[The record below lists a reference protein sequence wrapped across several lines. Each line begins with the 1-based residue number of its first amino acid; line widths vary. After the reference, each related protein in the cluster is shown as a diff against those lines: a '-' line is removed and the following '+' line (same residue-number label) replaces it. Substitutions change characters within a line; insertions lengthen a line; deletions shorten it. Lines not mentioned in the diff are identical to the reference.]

1 VLNIAVVGAGE
12 IGRAHMAVIAQNPQC
27 RLCAIADPSEAAQVL
42 AKEYDVAWFATLDA
56 LLAAASP
63 NGVILATPNALHV
76 PQALQCIETG
86 VPVLVE
92 KPIAHTV
99 ADAHLL
105 VQATQAV
112 QAKVLIGHHR
122 AHSPIMREAKAVI
135 EAGRLGQLVSVMGSA
150 IFYKPDRY
158 FSEAPWRREVGGGP
172 VLINLIHE
180 IHNLRMLC
188 GEMTEVQAMTSNVIR
203 GFAVEDTASITFRF
217 ASGVLASFMLSD
229 TAASARSWEQT
240 SQENKAYANYGDE
253 DCYVIAGTMGSLA
266 VPTMRLKTY
275 GHAEDRSWFKPFDCS
290 ALDLHR
296 DDPLKLQMDH
306 FLDVVQ
312 GHAEPLVSAQDGLQN
327 LLVVEAI
334 AQASASQQTVRL
346 GMTHRTTSAMS
357 LRDTANR
364 PACTNR

>member
-1 VLNIAVVGAGE
+1 MSALKIAVAGAGV
-12 IGRAHMAVIAQNPQC
+12 IGRAHIAVLAQNPAAQ
-27 RLCAIADPSEAAQVL
+27 LCGIADPTDAARQL
-42 AKEYDVAWFATLDA
+42 AKQQDIPWFATLDE
-56 LLAAASP
+56 LLAASAP
-63 NGVILATPNALHV
+63 DGVVLATPNALHV
-76 PQALQCIETG
+76 SQALQCIAAG

-99 ADAHLL
+99 ADAQRL
-105 VQATQAV
+105 VEAAQTS

-135 EAGRLGQLVSVMGSA
+135 DAGRLGRLVSVIGSA
-150 IFYKPDRY
+150 MFYKPDSY
-158 FSEAPWRREVGGGP
+158 FSEAPWRREFGGGP

-188 GEMTEVQAMTSNVIR
+188 GEIVQVQAMTSNAVR
-203 GFAVEDTASITFRF
+203 DFEVEDTASISFRF
-217 ASGVLASFMLSD
+217 ASGALASFMLSD

-240 SQENKAYANYGDE
+240 SQENKAYASYDDE

-275 GHAEDRSWFKPFDCS
+275 GQPEDRSWYKPFESS
-290 ALDLHR
+290 ALALHR
-296 DDPLKLQMDH
+296 DDPLKLQLDH

-312 GHAEPLVSAQDGLQN
+312 GRSAPLVSAQDGLQN

-334 AQASASQQTVRL
+334 AQAAANQQTVQVRV
-346 GMTHRTTSAMS
+346 S
-357 LRDTANR
+357 
-364 PACTNR
+364 

>member
-1 VLNIAVVGAGE
+1 MSVLNIAVAGAGV
-12 IGRAHMAVIAQNPQC
+12 IGRAHMAVIVQNPRG
-27 RLCAIADPSEAAQVL
+27 RLCAIADPSEAAQIL
-42 AKEYDVAWFATLDA
+42 AKEHGVAWFATLDE
-56 LLAAASP
+56 LLAHTRP
-63 NGVILATPNALHV
+63 DGVILATPNALHV
-76 PQALQCIETG
+76 PQALQCIAVG

-99 ADAHLL
+99 ADAQTL
-105 VQATQAV
+105 VQATEAH

-135 EAGRLGQLVSVMGSA
+135 DAGRLGQLVSVMGSA
-150 IFYKPDRY
+150 MFYKPDSY

-188 GEMTEVQAMTSNVIR
+188 GEIAEVQAMTSNAVR

-217 ASGVLASFMLSD
+217 VSGVLASFMLSD

-240 SQENKAYANYGDE
+240 AQENKAYASYGDE

-275 GHAEDRSWFKPFDCS
+275 ANEEDRSWFKPFACS
-290 ALDLHR
+290 AVDLQR
-296 DDPLKLQMDH
+296 EDPLKLQMDH

-312 GHAEPLVSAQDGLQN
+312 GRAEPLVSAHDGLQN
-327 LLVVEAI
+327 LWVVEAI
-334 AQASASQQTVRL
+334 AQAAVSQQTVRL
-346 GMTHRTTSAMS
+346 GVR
-357 LRDTANR
+357 
-364 PACTNR
+364 